1 MVCNSV
7 WGLGFGQ
14 GLLRLPR
21 NIRRVTSCVYRQL
34 KLNNF
39 DWGYMEFALLFLFS
53 MTFKPKLFV
62 DSKEEGEN
70 IEISSEEVKVINYH
84 FRK

>member
-14 GLLRLPR
+14 GLLRLPK
-21 NIRRVTSCVYRQL
+21 NIRRVTSCVYRHL
-34 KLNNF
+34 KLNF
-39 DWGYMEFALLFLFS
+39 DCGYMKFASLFLFS

-62 DSKEEGEN
+62 DRQGRGREHRN
-70 IEISSEEVKVINYH
+70 
-84 FRK
+84 FQ